1 MLMHLAQSACKS
13 TQEAIQAAKQ
23 TFVHKEE
30 EHSQICKEL
39 QQLKGNSSLPA
50 SWQEAKQEAV
60 SVPTEDHVVTVGPS
74 VKGCCSSER
83 KTSPACL
90 LPCEVNL

>member
-1 MLMHLAQSACKS
+1 MHLAQSACKS

-23 TFVHKEE
+23 TFVHKEG